1 MSDPFAKLRSNSP
14 DLPFSASVRPVRAPV
29 AVEASIPAAKNRTDE
44 QDAVIRSSQKLLVV
58 EAVPGSGKTHTL
70 VKYAEE
76 RPEGGGLY
84 LAYNRAMKIEAETKL
99 RHVPNFRA
107 MTAHAVAYASLG
119 HQYRDLITNTFRP
132 WDLVRA
138 YSTDNRTAGVAVRA
152 LANFFNSTDESVKE
166 KHINEQDLLTI
177 RAGDVG
183 RVIDLAVRAWNDMV
197 EKRLP
202 ISPDA
207 YLKMWALT
215 KPSIEADYILFDE
228 AQDANPLLLDIV
240 LSQRN
245 ATRVFVGDRHQ
256 AIYGFRGA
264 INAMQ
269 LLGGHVDPMHLTNS
283 WRFPQRIADVANQLL
298 AGLLGHHVQ
307 IRGCGKDAPADTGAP
322 SAFLS
327 RTNAALFAKA
337 AELRGHGIH
346 WVGGLEGY
354 RVQRLVDV
362 YSLYANDRSKIN
374 DPFVREFPSWHAINE
389 YAKAS
394 GDVDVAIMVK
404 LVEEYGHDTPD
415 IVKAIQDN
423 AVAEMGQESCTHI
436 FSTAHK
442 AKGLEF
448 QRVEIAE
455 DFSTCADTVD
465 DIANGYEVDDQ
476 EVNLL
481 FVALTRAQREL
492 ALNSDTSRWI
502 ETALNKP
509 AEGRRGF

>member
-1 MSDPFAKLRSNSP
+1 MSDPFAKLRDLP
-14 DLPFSASVRPVRAPV
+14 DLPFSASVRSARAPATV
-29 AVEASIPAAKNRTDE
+29 QAPRPAANNRTDE
-44 QDAVIRSSQKLLVV
+44 QDAVVHSSQKLLVV

-70 VKYAEE
+70 VGYAEE
-76 RPEGGGLY
+76 RPQGRGLY
-84 LAYNRAMKIEAETKL
+84 LAYNRAMKLDAESKL
-99 RHVPNFRA
+99 RHVQNFRA
-107 MTAHAVAYASLG
+107 MTAHAVAYAAIG
-119 HQYRDLITNTFRP
+119 HQYRELITNNFRP

-138 YSTDNRTAGVAVRA
+138 YGKDNRSSGIAVRA
-152 LANFFNSTDESVKE
+152 LSNFFNSTDETVKE
-166 KHINEQDLLTI
+166 KHINEQDLLTM

-183 RVIDLAVRAWNDMV
+183 GVMDLATRAWVDMT

-215 KPSIEADYILFDE
+215 KPTIEADYILFDE

-264 INAMQ
+264 INAME
-269 LLGGHVDPMHLTNS
+269 LLGGHVDPLHLTNS
-283 WRFPQRIADVANQLL
+283 WRFPQHIADVANKLL
-298 AGLLGHHVQ
+298 AGLLDHHVQ
-307 IRGCGKDAPADTGAP
+307 IRGCGKDAPVDAGAP
-322 SAFLS
+322 SAYLS

-337 AELRGHGIH
+337 AELRGEGIH

-374 DPFVREFPSWHAINE
+374 DSFVREFQSWHAISD

-404 LVEEYGHDTPD
+404 MVEQYGNTTPE
-415 IVKAIQDN
+415 IVEAIQKN
-423 AVAEMGQESCTHI
+423 AVAEMGEAGCSRV

-455 DFSTCADTVD
+455 DFTTCADTVE
-465 DIANGYEVDDQ
+465 DISNGYDVDDQ

-481 FVALTRAQREL
+481 FVGFTRAQREL
-492 ALNSDTSRWI
+492 VLNSDTARWL
-502 ETALNKP
+502 ETDGHKP
-509 AEGRRGF
+509 AEVRRGF